1 MRIGEVARGAGV
13 STKTVR
19 YYESLGLFS
28 VERLANGYRDYD
40 YSHVEL
46 VREIQSLRTLGIGA
60 EQTRP
65 FLDCL
70 VAGNARAD
78 DCAESVAAYRATI
91 TALDT
96 RIVELQSRRAA
107 LAELIADATA
117 RERPLCEFAVAATTA
132 ATTASTTHD
141 FMSDRKEEH

>member
-13 STKTVR
+13 SPKTVR

-28 VERLANGYRDYD
+28 VGRLANGYRDYD
-40 YSHVEL
+40 ESHVEL

-70 VAGNARAD
+70 VAGNERAD

-91 TALDT
+91 VTLDA
-96 RIVELQSRRAA
+96 RIAELRSRRAA
-107 LAELIADATA
+107 LAELIADASA
-117 RERPLCEFAVAATTA
+117 RERPLCEFAAAA
-132 ATTASTTHD
+132 AAATTHD
-141 FMSDRKEEH
+141 FMSDKKEEH

>member
-28 VERLANGYRDYD
+28 VGRLANGYRDYD
-40 YSHVEL
+40 ESHVEL

-70 VAGNARAD
+70 VAGNERAD

-91 TALDT
+91 AALDS
-96 RIVELQSRRAA
+96 RIAELQSRRAA
-107 LAELIADATA
+107 LAVLIADATA
-117 RERPLCEFAVAATTA
+117 RDRPLCEFATATATA
-132 ATTASTTHD
+132 ATHD
-141 FMSDRKEEH
+141 FMSDKREEH

>member
-13 STKTVR
+13 SPKTVR

-28 VERLANGYRDYD
+28 VGRLANGYRDYD
-40 YSHVEL
+40 ESHVEL

-70 VAGNARAD
+70 VAGNERAD
-78 DCAESVAAYRATI
+78 DCAESVAAYRATVA
-91 TALDT
+91 TLDA
-96 RIVELQSRRAA
+96 RIAELQSRRAA
-107 LAELIADATA
+107 LAELIADASA
-117 RERPLCEFAVAATTA
+117 RERPLCEFAAVTA
-132 ATTASTTHD
+132 AAATHD
-141 FMSDRKEEH
+141 FTSGK

>member
-1 MRIGEVARGAGV
+1 MKIGEVARGAGV

-19 YYESLGLFS
+19 YYESLGLFT
-28 VERLANGYRDYD
+28 VRRLSNGYRDYD
-40 YSHVEL
+40 ESHVEL

-70 VAGNARAD
+70 VAGNERAD

-91 TALDT
+91 ASLDG
-96 RIVELQSRRAA
+96 RIAELQARRRA
-107 LAELIADATA
+107 LAELIADASTRA
-117 RERPLCEFAVAATTA
+117 QPLCEFAAVGSAPVTIP
-132 ATTASTTHD
+132 D
-141 FMSDRKEEH
+141 IQSDRKEEH

>member
-13 STKTVR
+13 SPKTVR

-28 VERLANGYRDYD
+28 VGRLANGYRDYD
-40 YSHVEL
+40 ESHVEL

-70 VAGNARAD
+70 VAGNERAD
-78 DCAESVAAYRATI
+78 DCAESVAAYWATI
-91 TALDT
+91 ATLDA
-96 RIVELQSRRAA
+96 RIAELQSRRAA
-107 LAELIADATA
+107 LAELVADAAA
-117 RERPLCEFAVAATTA
+117 RERPLCEFAAATA
-132 ATTASTTHD
+132 AVTTHD
-141 FMSDRKEEH
+141 FMSDKKEEH

>member
-19 YYESLGLFS
+19 YYESLGLFE
-28 VERLANGYRDYD
+28 VGRLSNGYRDYD
-40 YSHVEL
+40 QWHVEL

-70 VAGNARAD
+70 VAGNERAD

-91 TALDT
+91 AALDT
-96 RIVELQSRRAA
+96 RIAELQSRRRA
-107 LAELIADATA
+107 LAELIVDASTRA
-117 RERPLCEFAVAATTA
+117 RPLCEFTAAAATPA
-132 ATTASTTHD
+132 APTGFH
-141 FMSDRKEEH
+141 SDRKEEL

>member
-28 VERLANGYRDYD
+28 VGRLANGYRDYD
-40 YSHVEL
+40 ESHVDL
-46 VREIQSLRTLGIGA
+46 VREIQSLRTLGISA

-70 VAGNARAD
+70 VAGNDRAD
-78 DCAESVAAYRATI
+78 DCAESVAAYRSTI
-91 TALDT
+91 AALDS
-96 RIVELQSRRAA
+96 RIAELRSRREA
-107 LAELIADATA
+107 LASLIADATTRA
-117 RERPLCEFAVAATTA
+117 RPLCEFAAATPV
-132 ATTASTTHD
+132 ATTTD
-141 FMSDRKEEH
+141 FMSDKKEEN

>member
-1 MRIGEVARGAGV
+1 MKIGEVARGAGV

-19 YYESLGLFS
+19 YYESLGLFT
-28 VERLANGYRDYD
+28 VRRLSNGYRDYD
-40 YSHVEL
+40 ESHIEL

-70 VAGNARAD
+70 VAGNERAD

-91 TALDT
+91 SSLDG
-96 RIVELQSRRAA
+96 RIAELQARRRA
-107 LAELIADATA
+107 LADVIADASTRA
-117 RERPLCEFAVAATTA
+117 RPLCEFAAVGAAPVTIP
-132 ATTASTTHD
+132 D
-141 FMSDRKEEH
+141 IQSDRKEEH